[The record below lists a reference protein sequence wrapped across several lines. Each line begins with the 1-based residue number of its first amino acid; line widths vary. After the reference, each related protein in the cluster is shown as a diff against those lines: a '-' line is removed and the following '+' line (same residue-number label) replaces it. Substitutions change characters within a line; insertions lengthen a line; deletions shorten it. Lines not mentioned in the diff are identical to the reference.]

1 MTNSKL
7 VIGGGAGRSGICS
20 GYKCNSRTSRSTCS
34 VGRHKRHR
42 TVSGGICD
50 VSETEVVCSGR
61 IAGLSRYHVYDTG
74 LIALGDSSVIVLP
87 GPINEVIFG
96 VMILGLGMAKGIRS
110 ARLTAVAARR
120 S

>member
-7 VIGGGAGRSGICS
+7 VLAVGLAAAAFVLATNAIVELHGQLAALVGISAIGLSVAAFVVSLGQRSF
-20 GYKCNSRTSRSTCS
+20 
-34 VGRHKRHR
+34 
-42 TVSGGICD
+42 
-50 VSETEVVCSGR
+50 VV
-61 IAGLSRYHVYDTG
+61 AGLLAAAGIMYMIRG

-87 GPINEVIFG
+87 GPINGVIFG

-110 ARLTAVAARR
+110 ARPTAVAARR